1 MTYEI
6 YDISGKLIT
15 TYNAG
20 TTTTGY
26 SYTPTKGGTYTSRVV
41 MYDGVTWAEA
51 YSIWVVVPDTS
62 PLRIDSV
69 TMTAGAG
76 TLTGHRGH
84 RGRQQ
89 QDRFLPV

>member
-51 YSIWVVVPDTS
+51 YSIWVVVPRHF
-62 PLRIDSV
+62 PP
-69 TMTAGAG
+69 A
-76 TLTGHRGH
+76 H
-84 RGRQQ
+84 
-89 QDRFLPV
+89 